1 MAMIRKILDES
12 EMTEW
17 FEKFGDNE
25 KLSFEKIFGS
35 ENDDKLLPGDR
46 YYFKVVDGIMFVKM
60 TVRSYDVFG
69 ATTQYIDLDRY
80 MVIPQM
86 NMYV

>member
-1 MAMIRKILDES
+1 MEMVRRILDKE

-17 FEKFGDNE
+17 FKKFGND

-35 ENDDKLLPGDR
+35 ENEDKLLPGDR

-69 ATTQYIDLDRY
+69 STTQYVDLDRY
-80 MVIPQM
+80 IVVPQM